1 MSGKLGTGLNTKTI
15 HCEKIEKY
23 FGLKIKDIIIRMIS
37 LSFNNHFHRLKIFGK
52 YLQDFTLHQRF
63 LQHYLI

>member
-23 FGLKIKDIIIRMIS
+23 FGLKIKDIIIPIIS
-37 LSFNNHFHRLKIFGK
+37 LSFNNHFHRLK
-52 YLQDFTLHQRF
+52 YLESIYKISLHQKF